1 MRKEVLY
8 LESLPDNYSVGE
20 FKFLE
25 NGKVVRAIVEPYHFF
40 PNPKNDEDRRILNP
54 LFVIKNGYKVTIR
67 RR

>member
-8 LESLPDNYSVGE
+8 LESLPDDYSVG
-20 FKFLE
+20 KFRFIE
-25 NGKVVRAIVEPYHFF
+25 DGKVVRAIVEPYNFF
-40 PNPKNDEDRRILNP
+40 PNPKNDEDRRVLNP